1 LVNSANPNSGQAA
14 AGAVPVNGECAV
26 YHVTDDDIHTASQ
39 SIRALSS
46 PARLRIL
53 CLLLEG
59 ERSVV
64 ELTRMIENHTQSS
77 ISQHLSFLLK
87 SGIVS
92 NRKYKTQ
99 MLYSIN
105 DERMGPLMALVEQ
118 VFCGTP
124 GRGREGQAIGEMIGS
139 R

>member
-1 LVNSANPNSGQAA
+1 MSVSAYQFTGP
-14 AGAVPVNGECAV
+14 AVSKPGCHIH
-26 YHVTDDDIHTASQ
+26 HVTDAEIGIACQ

-59 ERSVV
+59 EHSVV
-64 ELTRMIENHTQSS
+64 ELTRLVSNHTQSS

-99 MLYSIN
+99 MLYRIN
-105 DERMGPLMALVEQ
+105 DERMGPLMGLVEQ
-118 VFCGTP
+118 VFCDAPLQRRAGGP
-124 GRGREGQAIGEMIGS
+124 AGDIVS
-139 R
+139 SH

>member
-1 LVNSANPNSGQAA
+1 VNVSTDKKPALATATTDCPA
-14 AGAVPVNGECAV
+14 
-26 YHVTDDDIHTASQ
+26 YHVTDEEIHTASQ

-53 CLLLEG
+53 CLLLDG

-64 ELTRMIENHTQSS
+64 ELTRLIANHTQSS
-77 ISQHLSFLLK
+77 VSQHLSSRLK

-99 MLYSIN
+99 MLYRIN
-105 DERMGPLMALVEQ
+105 DQRIGPLMELVEE
-118 VFCGTP
+118 VFCGNVKRSYGALATTH
-124 GRGREGQAIGEMIGS
+124 
-139 R
+139 

>member
-1 LVNSANPNSGQAA
+1 VNVSVRKDAAHAASTSGCRQ
-14 AGAVPVNGECAV
+14 VF
-26 YHVTDDDIHTASQ
+26 HVTDEEIQTATQ

-64 ELTRMIENHTQSS
+64 ELTRLISNHTQSS

-99 MLYSIN
+99 MLYRIN
-105 DERMGPLMALVEQ
+105 DQRMGRLMALVEE
-118 VFCGTP
+118 VFCHPPSDYRHSEPVGGMSP
-124 GRGREGQAIGEMIGS
+124 VQ
-139 R
+139 

>member
-1 LVNSANPNSGQAA
+1 MNVSTYHNSGPAA
-14 AGAVPVNGECAV
+14 SEPGCQVNQ
-26 YHVTDDDIHTASQ
+26 VTDAEIKTAAQ

-64 ELTRMIENHTQSS
+64 ELTRLVSNHTQSS

-87 SGIVS
+87 SGIVN

-99 MLYSIN
+99 MLYRIN
-105 DERMGPLMALVEQ
+105 DKRMGPLMELVEQ
-118 VFCGTP
+118 VFCGAP
-124 GRGREGQAIGEMIGS
+124 VQRRAGGLVGEMMPS
-139 R
+139 H

>member
-1 LVNSANPNSGQAA
+1 MDVSPYHNPGPAASEPGCQVNQ
-14 AGAVPVNGECAV
+14 
-26 YHVTDDDIHTASQ
+26 VTDAEIKTASQ
-39 SIRALSS
+39 SIRALAS

-64 ELTRMIENHTQSS
+64 EVTRLVRNHTQSS

-99 MLYSIN
+99 MLYRVN
-105 DERMGPLMALVEQ
+105 DKRMGPLMELVEQ
-118 VFCGTP
+118 VFCGFP
-124 GRGREGQAIGEMIGS
+124 AQHRDGRSVGEMMS
-139 R
+139 SH

>member
-1 LVNSANPNSGQAA
+1 MGIAA
-14 AGAVPVNGECAV
+14 YTNTRPAVSEPGCDVRQ
-26 YHVTDDDIHTASQ
+26 VTDDEIQTASR

-64 ELTRMIENHTQSS
+64 ELTRLISNHTQSS

-99 MLYSIN
+99 MLYRVN
-105 DERMGPLMALVEQ
+105 DKRMGRLMALVEQ
-118 VFCGTP
+118 VFC
-124 GRGREGQAIGEMIGS
+124 RSQADRLEGGPAGDMAAT

>member
-1 LVNSANPNSGQAA
+1 VGVSTYHNSGPAA
-14 AGAVPVNGECAV
+14 SEPGCQVNQ
-26 YHVTDDDIHTASQ
+26 VTDAEIKTASQ
-39 SIRALSS
+39 SIRALAS

-64 ELTRMIENHTQSS
+64 EVTRLVRNHTQSS

-99 MLYSIN
+99 MLYRVN
-105 DERMGPLMALVEQ
+105 DKRMGPLMELVEQ
-118 VFCGTP
+118 VFCGFP
-124 GRGREGQAIGEMIGS
+124 AQRRDGRSVGEMMS
-139 R
+139 SH